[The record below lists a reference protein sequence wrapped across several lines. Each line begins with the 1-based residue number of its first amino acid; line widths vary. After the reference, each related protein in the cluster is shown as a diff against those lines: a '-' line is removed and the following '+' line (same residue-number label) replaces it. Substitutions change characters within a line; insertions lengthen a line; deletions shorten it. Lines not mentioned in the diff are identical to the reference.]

1 VLPEAAPAVF
11 STSSASPT
19 RGEPTSPRAPAEGRH
34 VTYLDQRPAL
44 SGPHPSRAGP
54 SRAAPSRANVALYT
68 VIALLG
74 FAGNS
79 LLTRHALDTQAIDA
93 VSFTSIRLI
102 AGALTLILLAGAH
115 ARAEA
120 GTGAGARGGALATL
134 RDGSLGSAIAL
145 AGYALGFTFAYE
157 HIPAGVGALLLFGS
171 VQVTMVC
178 WGLRHGER
186 PRGLDWLG
194 LALAMGGLW
203 YLTWPGVTAPDPLGS
218 LLMIVAGVGWG
229 LYSVRGRDATRPL
242 AATAGNFARTV
253 PIAIV
258 AWASMLMLGHAH
270 LSARGVLLAIVSGS
284 LTSGIAYSLWYA
296 ALPGLATWTA
306 AIVQL
311 CVPMVTAIAATW
323 LLGESLGTRLLV
335 SGGLILGGVLLA
347 TVPRRPQR
355 PVRPAAQDRH

>member
-1 VLPEAAPAVF
+1 MLPQAAPAVF
-11 STSSASPT
+11 SPSAASPLH
-19 RGEPTSPRAPAEGRH
+19 PARADI
-34 VTYLDQRPAL
+34 L
-44 SGPHPSRAGP
+44 
-54 SRAAPSRANVALYT
+54 LYT
-68 VIALLG
+68 VVALFG

-79 LLTRHALDTQAIDA
+79 LLTRYALDAHAIDA

-102 AGALTLILLAGAH
+102 AGAVTLIVL
-115 ARAEA
+115 
-120 GTGAGARGGALATL
+120 AGARGDALATL
-134 RDGSLGSAIAL
+134 RDGSVGSAIAL

-178 WGLRHGER
+178 WGVRQGER
-186 PRGLDWLG
+186 PRPLDWLG

-203 YLTWPGVTAPDPLGS
+203 YLTWPGVTAPDAFGS
-218 LLMIVAGVGWG
+218 LLMIAAGVGWG

-253 PIAIV
+253 PITLV
-258 AWASMLMLGHAH
+258 AWAAALMLGHAH
-270 LSARGVLLAIVSGS
+270 LSARGVLMAIVSGS

-311 CVPMVTAIAATW
+311 CVPMLTAIAATW
-323 LLGESLGTRLLV
+323 LLGESVGTRLLV

-347 TVPRRPQR
+347 TVGSDAHATSTTSRTGPRRRRRTPPR
-355 PVRPAAQDRH
+355 